1 MIVFLWPV
9 KGELVELRNV
19 ARLNIS
25 KRIVI
30 NNKIKLTLSIDFPMD
45 SVFVLRMFDNS
56 LSCIFGKV
64 RSLYRHN

>member
-1 MIVFLWPV
+1 MELTYYQYEWDGDNSIVFLWPV

-30 NNKIKLTLSIDFPMD
+30 NNKKKVD
-45 SVFVLRMFDNS
+45 S
-56 LSCIFGKV
+56 
-64 RSLYRHN
+64 YH